1 MFKKIVVLLSII
13 VVLVSVT
20 GCAPSAE
27 VVISQP
33 QVIVLIGQSAQYA
46 ITEMQ
51 TTIEIMNNMF
61 ITSPYSL
68 AYTNAA
74 GEYMWATLTRIP
86 EIAGDAAAFTF
97 YSPSG
102 EKDFS
107 QYYSGAKN
115 MLDICSNLV
124 SDGWVR
130 VTADNPLIP
139 AAMAEVLSFFMS
151 LPNVSI
157 FAVPIIVNEDGSIM
171 LPEQLQ
177 SQHIDT

>member
-1 MFKKIVVLLSII
+1 
-13 VVLVSVT
+13 
-20 GCAPSAE
+20 
-27 VVISQP
+27 
-33 QVIVLIGQSAQYA
+33 
-46 ITEMQ
+46 
-51 TTIEIMNNMF
+51 
-61 ITSPYSL
+61 
-68 AYTNAA
+68 
-74 GEYMWATLTRIP
+74 MWATLTRIP

-177 SQHIDT
+177 SPHIDT